1 MYLGTKVDLASVNTH
16 GVSQYVDKC
25 VLSKPVTS
33 SQMCRVKGV
42 LSHCCLR
49 PGRNRILAPCQPS
62 LLPSLSSPAAMT
74 FNCELGVCV
83 HTHKC
88 MCVCVFGCACL
99 GVHVEVR
106 GQPQVLF
113 LRCPRFFCWFVLRQ
127 GFSLACA
134 LPAGSE
140 PRGSACLRL
149 SSVGIASTC
158 FLGQH
163 FLFEF
168 WKLNS
173 TPVLSGQ
180 ALCHLSCFLSPQ
192 CTF

>member
-1 MYLGTKVDLASVNTH
+1 MPHSCCPAQGEHRVLPSFRGGIVYLGTKVDLASVNTH

-88 MCVCVFGCACL
+88 MCVCVCL
-99 GVHVEVR
+99 GVHAWVCMWRSEDSLKCCSS
-106 GQPQVLF
+106 GAPA
-113 LRCPRFFCWFVLRQ
+113 FFV
-127 GFSLACA
+127 G
-134 LPAGSE
+134 
-140 PRGSACLRL
+140 L
-149 SSVGIASTC
+149 S
-158 FLGQH
+158 
-163 FLFEF
+163 
-168 WKLNS
+168 
-173 TPVLSGQ
+173 
-180 ALCHLSCFLSPQ
+180 
-192 CTF
+192 